1 MSNSNEKYIDYKG
14 SSLYY
19 TITGTG
25 SPVVLIH
32 GFAEDSTVWENQI
45 AFLKNDYK
53 LIVPDLP
60 GSGRSTLLQK
70 ERINLVDHAE
80 CIKAILAVENIEQCI
95 MIGHSMGG
103 YITLAFAEKYPAAL
117 MAFGLFHSS
126 AYPDDAEKVAVRKKA
141 IEFIEKNGAAA
152 FLKTS
157 IPGLFFDAEKSRID
171 IELLL
176 EKGNNFTPE
185 ALIQYYEAMIARP
198 DRTELLKNTH
208 LPVLLIIGQHDK
220 AVPFKLSLEQA
231 KMPGHSYIH
240 ILRNSAHM
248 GMLEETGKSNKILG
262 DFLQMSDLK

>member
-1 MSNSNEKYIDYKG
+1 MSNSNEKYIEYNG
-14 SSLYY
+14 SSLHYI
-19 TITGTG
+19 ITGAG

-32 GFAEDSTVWENQI
+32 GFGEDSTVWDNQI
-45 AFLKNDYK
+45 AVLKNTYK

-70 ERINLVDHAE
+70 ERINLVDHADCVKE
-80 CIKAILAVENIEQCI
+80 ILSVENIEQCI

-103 YITLAFAEKYPAAL
+103 YIALAFAEKYPGLLTAL
-117 MAFGLFHSS
+117 GLFHSS
-126 AYPDDAEKVAVRKKA
+126 AYADDAEKIQVRKKA
-141 IEFIEKNGAAA
+141 IEFIQKNGAAA

-157 IPGLFFDAEKSRID
+157 IPGLFFDQEKSSFD
-171 IELLL
+171 IEMLLQ
-176 EKGNNFTPE
+176 KGNNFSPE

-231 KMPGHSYIH
+231 KMPGHSHIH

-248 GMLEETGKSNKILG
+248 GMLEETVDSNKILA
-262 DFLQMSDLK
+262 DFLQMSDPK